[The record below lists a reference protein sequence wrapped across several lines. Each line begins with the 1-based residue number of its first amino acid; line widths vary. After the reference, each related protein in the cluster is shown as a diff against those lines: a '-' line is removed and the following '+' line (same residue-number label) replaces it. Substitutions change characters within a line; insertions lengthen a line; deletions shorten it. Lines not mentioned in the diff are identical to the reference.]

1 MSLGEIVARRRKSA
15 ETTRAK
21 MLESARAHFLRES
34 YENVGLRDI
43 ARDVGV
49 DVALVS
55 RYFGSKEELFREV
68 LHGDGDKADKFRI
81 AVSVEELPDYLVS
94 LFQGTDCEDTRKHTE
109 NLLIALRSASS
120 PQAAVI
126 VHDAIRND
134 VLDPIARILGGGED
148 AEMQAGMI
156 LSIMLGSTVMR
167 TIMSVEPACA
177 AGPPPEILVR
187 LRALFETALAPIPA
201 AQVAE
206 YAEFVQ
212 EAALPV
218 A

>member
-15 ETTRAK
+15 EATRAK
-21 MLESARAHFLRES
+21 MLEAARGHFLRES

-68 LHGDGDKADKFRI
+68 LHGDKAEKFRI
-81 AVSVEELPDYLVS
+81 DVSAEELPAYLVS
-94 LFQGTDCEDTRKHTE
+94 LFRETDCVDTRMHTE
-109 NLLIALRSASS
+109 KLLIVLRSASS
-120 PQAAVI
+120 PQAAAI

-134 VLDPIARILGGGED
+134 VLEPISRTLGGGED
-148 AEMQAGMI
+148 AEMRAGMV
-156 LSIMLGSTVMR
+156 LSIMLGSTIVR
-167 TIMSVEPACA
+167 SIMSMQPACA
-177 AGPPPEILVR
+177 EGPPPEILAR
-187 LRALFETALAPIPA
+187 LHALFRAALAPVPA
-201 AQVAE
+201 GQFTEFAE
-206 YAEFVQ
+206 DT
-212 EAALPV
+212 ALPV